1 MEENKPIEVN
11 EEWFLSLIREEVT
24 VSQEWFLQMMNEEA
38 SEPNEALKKAYD
50 KYMSNIIKLQKKE
63 ESQ

>member
-11 EEWFLSLIREEVT
+11 EEWFLEMIRNEV
-24 VSQEWFLQMMNEEA
+24 

-63 ESQ
+63 EIEASGDSERD